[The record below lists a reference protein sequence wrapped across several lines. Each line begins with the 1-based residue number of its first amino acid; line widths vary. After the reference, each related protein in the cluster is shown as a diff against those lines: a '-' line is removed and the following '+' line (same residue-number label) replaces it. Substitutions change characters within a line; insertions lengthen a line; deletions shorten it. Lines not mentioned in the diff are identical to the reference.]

1 MQKLAREK
9 NETLSPKSQFA
20 FPAFICLVS
29 LCCLAYYF
37 VGSPSPLIL
46 QEVSEIIPD
55 RAIVDSN
62 GTGQLE
68 STVYFIRQSFVATP
82 HFNNSITYGAYLIN
96 MSFVLILLLIGF
108 KQWGQFSYRYLF
120 GGFLSWA
127 FVIYFTNSNAS
138 LADISLILIDQL
150 TSLGIL
156 TLVLTTVFISASI
169 PRILFQF
176 GQTETP
182 KQSKK
187 NWLFFSSFYLAN
199 LILSYGNSY
208 LAWDIPLAI
217 PGLVFFVAAWSAY
230 SFLPN
235 FFNKPLVWGL
245 GMASLGTVLLLLIS
259 GNDAGIQAFQ
269 HWTLICFILML
280 LLFPLF
286 IYSNFRTPLSQNLP
300 VYKIVHKAPHID
312 LRIIYIGVTI
322 LGIAW
327 VFAKNGT
334 VWHQL
339 QAAYYNERGDIALL
353 RRDKQ
358 GTEFAYQRAMIH
370 SKLNAKSNLSLAA
383 MALDVQDVETAA
395 YYLTTANVKHPKPA
409 QYIALAAIY
418 QQANKSFEAL
428 FALQQGQQKFPESL
442 EMNTQ
447 LARQFENLQSADSAK
462 HYYERAWRMKPSHP
476 IALANYL
483 YASKEL
489 QSALEN
495 QDDPAVQANQ
505 VAISML
511 KGNKFTEPKSVYDT
525 SPGGDL
531 RVWALIYNYNLW
543 AKDQAALIPSDWM
556 KNPSVLATFPEI
568 KLLDAWQEFHHG
580 KCLKALQ
587 KVNLLIS
594 ADTTSKTEG
603 LQQILGFWKQSL
615 LEPQTS
621 PRIENW
627 QQAQVALDKYPF
639 QIEVLQKSLA
649 LLNQAKKEKEGYDA
663 ALAALQWNENIPV
676 YYLIYAIQAYH
687 IGEITYG
694 NEALEALK
702 KLSPSTYEANKTTL
716 SEAQALATE
725 RQKFN

>member
-9 NETLSPKSQFA
+9 NETLSPKSQFT
-20 FPAFICLVS
+20 FPTFICLVS
-29 LCCLAYYF
+29 ICCLAYYF

-55 RAIVDSN
+55 RAVVDSN
-62 GTGQLE
+62 GTNQLV

-96 MSFVLILLLIGF
+96 LFFALILLLIGF
-108 KQWGQFSYRYLF
+108 KKWGQFSYRYLF
-120 GGFLSWA
+120 GGFISWA
-127 FVIYFTNSNAS
+127 FVIYFTNSSAR
-138 LADISLILIDQL
+138 LEDISLILIEQL
-150 TSLGIL
+150 TGLGIL
-156 TLVLTTVFISASI
+156 SLVLSTVFISASI
-169 PRILFQF
+169 PRILFHL
-176 GQTETP
+176 GQTENS

-187 NWLFFSSFYLAN
+187 NWLFFGSFYLAN

-208 LAWDIPLAI
+208 LTWNVPMTI
-217 PGLVFFVAAWSAY
+217 PGIFLLLVAWSAHT
-230 SFLPN
+230 FLPN
-235 FFNKPLVWGL
+235 YLNKPLQWGM
-245 GMASLGTVLLLLIS
+245 GMASLGTFLLLLIS
-259 GNDAGIQAFQ
+259 GNDAGIQAIQ

-286 IYSNFRTPLSQNLP
+286 IYSNFRIPLSQNLP
-300 VYKIVHKAPHID
+300 VYKIVHKAPHVD
-312 LRIIYIGVTI
+312 LRIIYIGVSI
-322 LGIAW
+322 LGTAW

-339 QAAYYNERGDIALL
+339 QAAYYNESGDIALL
-353 RRDKQ
+353 RKDKQ
-358 GTEFAYQRAMIH
+358 DAEFAYQRAMIH
-370 SKLNAKSNLSLAA
+370 SKLNAKSNVSLAA

-395 YYLTTANVKHPKPA
+395 YYLTTANVKHPEPS

-462 HYYERAWRMKPSHP
+462 YYYERAWRMNPEHP
-476 IALANYL
+476 IALANFL

-489 QSALEN
+489 TATLEN
-495 QDDPAVQANQ
+495 QDNPAVQANQ
-505 VAISML
+505 MAITLM
-511 KGNKFTEPKSVYDT
+511 KGNKFTDAKPVFESN
-525 SPGGDL
+525 PGGDL
-531 RVWALIYNYNLW
+531 RVWALCYNYHLG
-543 AKDQAALIPSDWM
+543 AKDQATRIPSDWI
-556 KNPSVLATFPEI
+556 NDPIVLATFPEI
-568 KLLDAWQEFHHG
+568 KLLDAWQDFHHG

-587 KVNLLIS
+587 KVNLLIT
-594 ADTTSKTEG
+594 ADTTSQTEG
-603 LQQILGFWKQSL
+603 LQQMLGFWKQSL
-615 LEPQTS
+615 LKPQAC

-627 QQAQVALDKYPF
+627 QQAQAALDRYPF

-649 LLNQAKKEKEGYDA
+649 LLNQAKKEKKGYDA

-676 YYLIYAIQAYH
+676 YYLIYAIQAYYM
-687 IGEITYG
+687 GEITYG
-694 NEALEALK
+694 NEAIEALK
-702 KLSPSTYEANKTTL
+702 KISPSTYEANKTTL
-716 SEAQALATE
+716 TQALDRAAA